1 METRMVSTLEMC
13 AGVSSAMTGGPV
25 TWLAAFG
32 LQGNRGRCAASQRVF
47 PFPVRVMR
55 RRTARE
61 PTLGTAFSYVKVKP
75 V

>member
-1 METRMVSTLEMC
+1 METRMVSTLVRVC
-13 AGVSSAMTGGPV
+13 GVSSAVSGGPA

-32 LQGNRGRCAASQRVF
+32 LQGSRGRCAACQRVS
-47 PFPVRVMR
+47 PIRACAMQ